1 MEKLLPN
8 GTIVLLKGGNKR
20 LMIYGRKQ
28 LIVDND
34 QEEAAEGKPADGT
47 MYDYLGVFYPEGY
60 INQEYTYVFNHT
72 DIIDRSEERRVG
84 KEGRARWSTGRCKTN
99 EYRAQTDEKD

>member
-34 QEEAAEGKPADGT
+34 QEEAEEGKPADRT

-72 DIIDRSEERRVG
+72 DIIDILYRGYEDEEEEEFQKVLDD
-84 KEGRARWSTGRCKTN
+84 A
-99 EYRAQTDEKD
+99 